1 MCLPWQA
8 QLPRLRNLRPTRLG
22 LVLRLVLR
30 LVPRLVPRPVL
41 LPVLLLV
48 LRPRPKLEIRPRL
61 NVVRP
66 GVVGVRREPPGPG
79 KQRKPLRQLHPALPM
94 ELAPGVLRRP
104 TQAEPPRERRS
115 LRPYRRPSRST
126 PSERFQAIKRTGAG
140 LTAHYDTAVSWPL
153 IDLAWPE
160 GLRAPAPAP
169 AQAFVLRRDR
179 KHPRPT
185 CDCAY
190 IRLQAWR
197 LAWRGCVRPVRDSLI
212 GVPVGHFHR

>member
-8 QLPRLRNLRPTRLG
+8 QLPRLRNLRQTR
-22 LVLRLVLR
+22 LRLVLWLVMR
-30 LVPRLVPRPVL
+30 LALRLMLRPVL
-41 LPVLLLV
+41 LPV

-160 GLRAPAPAP
+160 GLRAPAPAR
-169 AQAFVLRRDR
+169 AFVLRRDR

>member
-1 MCLPWQA
+1 MMCLPWQA

-66 GVVGVRREPPGPG
+66 GVVGVKREPPGPG
-79 KQRKPLRQLHPALPM
+79 KQRKPLLQLHPALPM

-126 PSERFQAIKRTGAG
+126 PSERFQAIERTGAG
-140 LTAHYDTAVSWPL
+140 LAAHYDTAVSWPL

-160 GLRAPAPAP
+160 GLRAPAPAR
-169 AQAFVLRRDR
+169 AFVLRRDR